1 MAVKRARFGKRVAKL
16 LTFERVSRVAT
27 VNADGTPHLVP
38 VCHVLAGGRLYFA
51 SGDDAR
57 KVRNIEAN
65 ARVTVTVDLYS
76 EDWAQLYDGSPSF
89 LSALG
94 KKEGEPVSKA
104 ARLQFAWHLYWDLGI
119 KMIGV
124 DVARCNDFNER
135 KFLRCDDALRHAHI
149 AQLRARVDRVAHH
162 QLRQDAQL
170 RVRRR
175 GHGRCHVRRPAVRRD
190 EI

>member
-76 EDWAQLYDGSPSF
+76 EDWAQLRGVMVQ
-89 LSALG
+89 G
-94 KKEGEPVSKA
+94 A
-104 ARLQFAWHLYWDLGI
+104 AKIIRRGPGFA
-119 KMIGV
+119 
-124 DVARCNDFNER
+124 
-135 KFLRCDDALRHAHI
+135 
-149 AQLRARVDRVAHH
+149 RAR
-162 QLRQDAQL
+162 
-170 RVRRR
+170 RRLYAKYPQYAR
-175 GHGRCHVRRPAVRRD
+175 EAALSVSDSVVIEVTPTHVFTWGLD
-190 EI
+190 